1 MPKDTAGEGT
11 RVVRRVLSATQAA
24 TRDKLIDAAIEV
36 ATENGY
42 EGAGVREVAARAG
55 VSAATAYQHV
65 SSKDQLLIEALLAL
79 GDRVSASVE
88 SRIPPGSGPAE
99 RLTDVFGR
107 VLRQAAQKPL
117 LYRALFR
124 AYVAGYPGLAGVDDS
139 FGFGPERAAWIGQ
152 TLRAGDTGG
161 HDDTQIDTAARIL
174 STTFLGG
181 IVGVAAGRDAED
193 VIDVLNEAVHRL
205 LPGTNSGTG
214 PATERGDDAG
224 T

>member
-1 MPKDTAGEGT
+1 MPKDTAGDGT

-65 SSKDQLLIEALLAL
+65 SSKDQLLVEALLAL
-79 GDRVSASVE
+79 GDRVGASVDARGP
-88 SRIPPGSGPAE
+88 SGGGPAE

-107 VLRQAAQKPL
+107 VLWQAAQKPL

-124 AYVAGYPGLAGVDDS
+124 AYVAGYPGMADGSDS
-139 FGFGPERAAWIGQ
+139 VGFGPERAAWIGR
-152 TLRAGDTGG
+152 TLRAGDTAG
-161 HDDTQIDTAARIL
+161 HDDAELDAAARVL
-174 STTFLGG
+174 STTFLGA

-193 VIDVLNEAVHRL
+193 VIGVLDEAVHRL
-205 LPGTNSGTG
+205 LPGTRS
-214 PATERGDDAG
+214 
-224 T
+224 